1 MEDVDVITQQP
12 VWTEGRL
19 LVEERTLH
27 VAAIDLTTAES
38 LELIIAVM
46 LTEEFIRGDV
56 VVAAVTEEP
65 DIGLASLL
73 QDGLERQRHTAAVVI
88 VGPGIVAAGILY
100 HLADGAAAPWHI
112 PDAASDFVEEDCT
125 LNFEL

>member
-38 LELIIAVM
+38 LELIVAVM
-46 LTEEFIRGDV
+46 LAEEFIGGDV
-56 VVAAVTEEP
+56 VVAAITEKP
-65 DIGLASLL
+65 DIGLACFL
-73 QDGLERQRHTAAVVI
+73 
-88 VGPGIVAAGILY
+88 
-100 HLADGAAAPWHI
+100 
-112 PDAASDFVEEDCT
+112 
-125 LNFEL
+125 